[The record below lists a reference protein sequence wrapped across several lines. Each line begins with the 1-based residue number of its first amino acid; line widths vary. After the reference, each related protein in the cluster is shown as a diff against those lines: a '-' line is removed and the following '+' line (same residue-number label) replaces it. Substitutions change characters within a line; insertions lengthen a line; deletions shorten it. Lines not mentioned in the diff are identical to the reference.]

1 MLIKKEYNRGGEPS
15 FIFYANIVIIL
26 QITKSAII
34 LYAAQWRFGKD
45 RKYHM
50 RPLDNIISLEQFTQM
65 REGNRISFARSPW
78 WTDCINQVELWIC
91 QDRTTTKDNL
101 REKAESYARNY
112 LCTIPEL
119 PSIDKDGVVKEIADQ
134 VESDLEDA
142 TFDQRP
148 PASVV
153 AQKERDKIPEDP
165 ERKFI
170 RLCP

>member
-1 MLIKKEYNRGGEPS
+1 
-15 FIFYANIVIIL
+15 
-26 QITKSAII
+26 
-34 LYAAQWRFGKD
+34 
-45 RKYHM
+45 M
-50 RPLDNIISLEQFTQM
+50 RPLQHIIYFDQYLQM
-65 REGNRISFARSPW
+65 REGNGISFSHSPW
-78 WTDCINQVELWIC
+78 WTDCILQVKNWIY
-91 QDRTTTKDNL
+91 QDHTTTRDNL
-101 REKAESYARNY
+101 YDKAMSYARNY